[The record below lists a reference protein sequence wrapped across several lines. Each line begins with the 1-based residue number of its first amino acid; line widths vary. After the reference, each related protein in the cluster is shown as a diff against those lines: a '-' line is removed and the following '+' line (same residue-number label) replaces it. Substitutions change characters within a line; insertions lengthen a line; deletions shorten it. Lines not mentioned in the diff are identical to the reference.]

1 MTDQG
6 PASTEDEG
14 RYARDPSGLE
24 QVLDVLR
31 ADGFTG
37 EMTALEGGDVRCG
50 TCGAASPAGT
60 FHAGEL
66 RRTEGASDPA
76 DMAAVVGLT
85 CPRCRAKGALVAM
98 FGPEADI
105 AAADVLSALA
115 TPDEVNSV
123 DRT

>member
-6 PASTEDEG
+6 PSTPDG
-14 RYARDPSGLE
+14 GSRYARDASGLE
-24 QVLDVLR
+24 QVLDGLR
-31 ADGFTG
+31 TDGYTG
-37 EMTALEGGDVRCG
+37 QLTALEGGDVRCDA
-50 TCGAASPAGT
+50 CGEASPAGE

-76 DMAAVVGLT
+76 DMTAVVGLT
-85 CPRCRAKGALVAM
+85 CPRCQAKGALVAM

-105 AAADVLSALA
+105 ADADVLSTLH
-115 TPDEVNSV
+115 TPDEVNTV